1 MSKAKDAMRYAV
13 ANEAR
18 FDRLSVAQQLDELRR
33 LRQGRIKATVAL
45 GKAELALE
53 AVEEYQ
59 AMALAKGALQ
69 AMEAAIEGTLML
81 IDRGQGEMDMG
92 QGPAGGVV
100 GTMPMVDQETGEV
113 LGAMPRRRGEG

>member
-13 ANEAR
+13 ANEKR
-18 FDRLSVAQQLDELRR
+18 FEGLSMAEQLAELRR
-33 LRQGRIKATVAL
+33 LRQGRVKMAVAL
-45 GKAELALE
+45 GKAERSLE
-53 AVEEYQ
+53 AVEEFKAVAQ
-59 AMALAKGALQ
+59 AKSAVQ

-81 IDRGQGEMDMG
+81 IDRGQGEMDLG

-113 LGAMPRRRGEG
+113 LGAMPRRREA

>member
-13 ANEAR
+13 ANEKR
-18 FDRLSVAQQLDELRR
+18 FEGLTVGQQLDELRR

-45 GKAELALE
+45 GKAELELE
-53 AVEEYQ
+53 ETAEYEV
-59 AMALAKGALQ
+59 MTRAKGALQ

-81 IDRGQGEMDMG
+81 IDRGQGEMDLG
-92 QGPAGGVV
+92 QAPAGGVV

-113 LGAMPRRRGEG
+113 LGELRRP